1 LKDKDIGESKSF
13 VLALIKDIEEY
24 SSLSE
29 YILQKIIKIEKHFD
43 NIEKV
48 KKELEEIKKE
58 IGEDFVERVESQ
70 LKLLDLENQEI
81 IMAVENQ
88 NRE

>member
-1 LKDKDIGESKSF
+1 
-13 VLALIKDIEEY
+13 
-24 SSLSE
+24 
-29 YILQKIIKIEKHFD
+29 LQRIVKIEKYLD

-58 IGEDFVERVESQ
+58 IGEDFIERVENQ
-70 LKLLDLENQEI
+70 LKLLDLENQEV

-88 NRE
+88 YRW